1 MNSRREMAAIIV
13 IIVLAIMITGI
24 TAYDLLGGTS
34 AQRNS
39 TTSDSFIQ
47 QPVVDII
54 IPSLFSQTST
64 GGVNLPLNLT
74 LGESFSL
81 TVDVYSTVFLNAS
94 LEFITT
100 LLTSST
106 GGVQAASGQITG
118 TFDPSILVIGAN
130 GKGITTFHVQVSQ
143 TANVGNYSTVISV
156 VNAVN
161 STQVWG
167 DIFQIHVTE

>member
-1 MNSRREMAAIIV
+1 MKSRREMVAIMV
-13 IIVLAIMITGI
+13 IIVLAVMITGI

-54 IPSLFSQTST
+54 IPSLFSQTSA

-81 TVDVYSTVFLNAS
+81 TVDVYSTVSLNAS
-94 LEFITT
+94 MEFITT
-100 LLTSST
+100 PLTSST
-106 GGVQAASGQITG
+106 SVQSSTG
-118 TFDPSILVIGAN
+118 LI
-130 GKGITTFHVQVSQ
+130 
-143 TANVGNYSTVISV
+143 
-156 VNAVN
+156 
-161 STQVWG
+161 
-167 DIFQIHVTE
+167 

>member
-1 MNSRREMAAIIV
+1 MKSRREMVAIMV
-13 IIVLAIMITGI
+13 IIVLAVMITGI

-81 TVDVYSTVFLNAS
+81 TVDVYSTVSLNAS
-94 LEFITT
+94 MEFITT
-100 LLTSST
+100 PLTSST
-106 GGVQAASGQITG
+106 SVQSSTGLITG
-118 TFDPSILVIGAN
+118 TFNPSILVIGAN
-130 GKGITTFHVQVSQ
+130 GNGITTFHVQVSQ
-143 TANVGNYSTVISV
+143 TTNVGNYSAVMSV
-156 VNAVN
+156 VNAAN

-167 DIFQIHVTE
+167 DIFQINVAE

>member
-1 MNSRREMAAIIV
+1 
-13 IIVLAIMITGI
+13 MITGI

-81 TVDVYSTVFLNAS
+81 TIDVYSTVSLNAS
-94 LEFITT
+94 MEFIATP
-100 LLTSST
+100 LASST
-106 GGVQAASGQITG
+106 GGAQSSTGMITG

-130 GKGITTFHVQVSQ
+130 GKGITTFHVQVSP
-143 TANVGNYSTVISV
+143 TANVGNYGTVISV
-156 VNAVN
+156 VNAAN

-167 DIFQIHVTE
+167 DIFQINVAK

>member
-1 MNSRREMAAIIV
+1 MKFGRERAAIFAIIV
-13 IIVLAIMITGI
+13 LVSLITGI
-24 TAYDLLGGTS
+24 AAYDLLGG
-34 AQRNS
+34 APGQRNS
-39 TTSDSFIQ
+39 TTDSFIQ

-54 IPSLFSQTST
+54 IPSLFSQTAT

-81 TVDVYSTVFLNAS
+81 TVDVYSTVSLNAS
-94 LEFITT
+94 MEFIASP
-100 LLTSST
+100 LTSST
-106 GGVQAASGQITG
+106 GGVQSSTGLITG

-130 GKGITTFHVQVSQ
+130 VKGIATFHVQVSP
-143 TANVGNYSTVISV
+143 TANAGAYSSVISV

-167 DIFQIHVTE
+167 DIFQINLAQ